1 MSDNGEAMEILART
15 PVAATMRVP
24 YGDAPQQFGD
34 LFLPE
39 GRKGP
44 CPAVIAI
51 HGGFWRNA
59 YGLEHLSHLCD
70 GLTKDGIAVWSLEY
84 RRLGDPGAGW
94 PGTFQDVA
102 RGAAHLWTIGK
113 EHGIDTGNVTVLGH
127 SAGGHLAV
135 WLASLDRVPRGSE
148 IAMKPL
154 PLHAAI
160 SLAGV
165 LDLRRAWE
173 LRLSDDV
180 VEEFLGGSPV
190 EVPDRYAAASPVA
203 LLPTKRLVG
212 LVHGTNDTVVPAEI
226 SRAYRRAANAAG
238 DPAVL
243 MELPGCGHYEL
254 IDPTST
260 WGPVVATLAR
270 GITGA
275 RATA

>member
-1 MSDNGEAMEILART
+1 MDEMGEVMEIFERA
-15 PVAATMRVP
+15 PVMATVRVP
-24 YGDAPQQFGD
+24 YGEAPQQFGD

-39 GRKGP
+39 RGTGP
-44 CPAVIAI
+44 FPAVIAI

-59 YGLEHLSHLCD
+59 YGLEHLSHLCQS
-70 GLTKDGIAVWSLEY
+70 LTRDGIAVWSLEY
-84 RRLGDPGAGW
+84 RRLGDPGGGW

-113 EHGIDTGNVTVLGH
+113 EHRIDTGNVTVLGH

-135 WLASLDRVPRGSE
+135 WLASLANAPKRSE
-148 IAMKPL
+148 IAAKPL

-165 LDLRRAWE
+165 LDLRRARE
-173 LRLSDDV
+173 LRLSDNV
-180 VEEFLGGSPV
+180 VETFLGGTPA
-190 EVPDRYAAASPVA
+190 EVPDRYAATSPIA
-203 LLPTKRLVG
+203 LLPAKRLVA

-238 DPAVL
+238 DPAIL
-243 MELPGCGHYEL
+243 MELPGCGHNEP
-254 IDPTST
+254 IDPSSP
-260 WGPVVATLAR
+260 WGPVIATLVR

-275 RATA
+275 SV